1 LEEFVNVKL
10 VVVRPFGSYAS
21 GDFVSDATAVAALLS
36 SEHADNVVR
45 VGGSAG
51 AADTA
56 SESPAATAASLGG
69 TKAKEG

>member
-1 LEEFVNVKL
+1 VNVKL

-21 GDFVSDATAVAALLS
+21 GDLVSDSTAVEKILL

-45 VGGSAG
+45 VSGSAG

-56 SESPAATAASLGG
+56 SQIPEAAVASLGG
-69 TKAKEG
+69 TTAMEG